1 MLVFDGVDV
10 TDYKI
15 FQKVEVSSSGYLWV
29 EASAQ
34 TI

>member
-15 FQKVEVSSSGYLWV
+15 FQKVEVSISGYLWA
-29 EASAQ
+29 EHSAQ

>member
-15 FQKVEVSSSGYLWV
+15 FQKVEVSSSGYLWA
-29 EASAQ
+29 EPSAQ

>member
-15 FQKVEVSSSGYLWV
+15 FQKVEVSSSGYLWA
-29 EASAQ
+29 ESLAQ